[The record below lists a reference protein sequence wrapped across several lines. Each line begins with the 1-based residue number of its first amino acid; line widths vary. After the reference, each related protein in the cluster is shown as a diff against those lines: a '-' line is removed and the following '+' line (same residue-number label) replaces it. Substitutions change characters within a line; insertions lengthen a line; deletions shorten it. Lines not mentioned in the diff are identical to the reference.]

1 MARVELLY
9 DRDCPN
15 LESARAHLLKAFG
28 QARMTPHWLEYLIG
42 DPAVPQHARGYGSP
56 TILVDGRDVSGGLPA
71 SEDSCRVYVD
81 EQGRLSRVPAV
92 QDIATALTTRSAAD
106 AGKAASGSWRST
118 TFGVA
123 PGLGAALVPT
133 TLCPVCWPTL
143 AGVFSSLGIGF
154 VMDGRW
160 VLPVT
165 IPLLVLAVGVLA
177 FRAPTR
183 RGYAPFGLGAVAA
196 MIVAVSKFIIQN
208 NAPMYLGL
216 ALLVAASVW
225 NSWPTRAR
233 IECPRCSQ
241 PV

>member
-1 MARVELLY
+1 MPTAELVY

-28 QARMTPHWLEYLIG
+28 QAGMTAHWSEYLIG
-42 DPAVPQHARGYGSP
+42 DPAVPHHARGYGSP

-71 SEDSCRVYVD
+71 NEDSCRIYVD
-81 EQGRLSRVPAV
+81 EQGRFSGVPAV
-92 QDIATALTTRSAAD
+92 HEIATALANRSAT
-106 AGKAASGSWRST
+106 KASKATAGSWRST
-118 TFGVA
+118 LAVA

-133 TLCPVCWPTL
+133 TLCPICWPAL
-143 AGVFSSLGIGF
+143 GGVLSSLGIGF

-160 VLPVT
+160 VLPAT
-165 IPLLVLAVGVLA
+165 IPLLMLAVGALA
-177 FRAPTR
+177 FRAPAR
-183 RGYAPFGLGAVAA
+183 RGYAPFGLGVVAA

-208 NAPMYLGL
+208 NTAMYVGL

-225 NSWPTRAR
+225 NAWPTRAR
-233 IECPRCSQ
+233 TECPRCSQ

>member
-1 MARVELLY
+1 MPTVELVY

-28 QARMTPHWLEYLIG
+28 QAGITPHWSEYLIG
-42 DPAVPQHARGYGSP
+42 NPAVPQHARGYGSP
-56 TILVDGRDVSGGLPA
+56 TILVDGRDVSGVLPV

-81 EQGRLSRVPAV
+81 EQGRFSRVPAV
-92 QDIATALTTRSAAD
+92 QEIATALANGSAAE
-106 AGKAASGSWRST
+106 AAKATAGSWRST
-118 TFGVA
+118 LAVA

-133 TLCPVCWPTL
+133 TLCPVCWPAL
-143 AGVFSSLGIGF
+143 AGVLSSLGIGF

-160 VLPVT
+160 VLPAT
-165 IPLLVLAVGVLA
+165 IPLLVLAVGALA

-183 RGYAPFGLGAVAA
+183 RGYGPFGLGVVAA

-208 NAPMYLGL
+208 NTPMFLGL

-225 NSWPTRAR
+225 NSWRTRAR
-233 IECPRCSQ
+233 VECPRCSQ